1 MLPRPPI
8 RAGHRYGATGG
19 RHTDTSTAP
28 GRHADT
34 PPAPRHRSVATAERP
49 RIPSPGNHHPEP
61 PNPADSGFGTA
72 RSRRSR
78 SAGGTRRAG
87 HADRSQP
94 DRSQPDRPQS
104 ARPNSPSSGSAAR
117 RHGTAA
123 IPHPRRRRAD
133 RAADPVRTRRR
144 AARRRAASVSRRLL
158 REPQRT
164 MQLVMTGLGV
174 AIMVAICGLTGFF
187 VVADERHDAA
197 GTVTQVAPQAP
208 GRDIS
213 SRTVDPEPLSVEE
226 VFPDPDVT
234 VTGAPGPYRV
244 RVTNSDTDCHLAAS
258 GQVSTLLDALGCTQV
273 IRATMTAPTD
283 GFMLTAGLFNLADE
297 PAATKAHDQLKL
309 MLDAGE
315 GRISGLSGGEGTE
328 IMEVAPAQFGW
339 HTRGHFLAYCV
350 LVRSDG
356 RPIDDGDPKAQRI
369 LYDMVE
375 LHLRQGVLGKRATA
389 QV

>member
-1 MLPRPPI
+1 MLPRPPT
-8 RAGHRYGATGG
+8 RAGHRFGGATGG
-19 RHTDTSTAP
+19 RHTDTPTAP

-49 RIPSPGNHHPEP
+49 PVPSPGNDHPDEP
-61 PNPADSGFGTA
+61 PTLADSGFGTT

-78 SAGGTRRAG
+78 SAGGTRRA
-87 HADRSQP
+87 DRSQP
-94 DRSQPDRPQS
+94 DRSQPDRLS
-104 ARPNSPSSGSAAR
+104 RPNSPSGSSAAR
-117 RHGTAA
+117 RHGAA
-123 IPHPRRRRAD
+123 VLPQPRRRRAD

-144 AARRRAASVSRRLL
+144 AARRRAAPAPRRLL

-197 GTVTQVAPQAP
+197 ATAAEVAPQAP

-213 SRTVDPEPLSVEE
+213 SRTVDPKPLSVEE
-226 VFPDPDVT
+226 VFPNPDVT
-234 VTGAPGPYRV
+234 VAGAPGPYRV
-244 RVTNSDTDCHLAAS
+244 RVTHSDTDCHLAAS

-283 GFMLTAGLFNLADE
+283 GFVLTAGLFNLADE

-356 RPIDDGDPKAQRI
+356 QPIADGDPKAQRI